1 MHYIGKDRE
10 KLAVWVSVTNIAANL
25 ILSAFKLAAGI
36 LARSGAMV
44 SDGVHTLS
52 DALSTLLVIVG
63 VKLAGKGADSDHPY
77 GHERFESVV
86 AILLAIILAITGVSI
101 GWAGIR
107 QIIAATAHDELVIPG
122 RLALIAAVVSILM
135 KEGMYW
141 RTRHYAKKLNS
152 SALMAD
158 AWHNRSDSLSSI
170 GSFAGILGARLGFP
184 VLDPLASVVICLF
197 IVKVAVDIFRDA
209 IGKMT
214 DRAADKKT
222 ETEIRSLVENL
233 PGVEGIDLLQTRIF
247 GDRVYAD
254 IEILIEGKL
263 PLYHAHE
270 IAQTVEHA
278 VEEAF
283 PVVKHCMVHMN
294 PTEPDDSR

>member
-1 MHYIGKDRE
+1 MNYIGKKRE
-10 KLAVWVSVTNIAANL
+10 KLAVWVSVTNIVANL
-25 ILSAFKLAAGI
+25 ILSIFKLAAGI
-36 LARSGAMV
+36 LARSGAMI

-52 DALSTLLVIVG
+52 DALSTLLVILG
-63 VKLAGKGADSDHPY
+63 IKLGGKGADSDHQY

-86 AILLAIILAITGVSI
+86 AILLAIILAITGVST

-107 QIIAATAHDELVIPG
+107 QILAAVSHDELVVPG
-122 RLALIAAVVSILM
+122 ILALIAAVVSILI

-197 IVKVAVDIFRDA
+197 IVKVAVDIFKDA

-214 DRAADKKT
+214 DRAVDQKT
-222 ETEIRSLVENL
+222 DTEIRAVVENL
-233 PGVEGIDLLQTRIF
+233 PGVENLDLLQTRIF
-247 GDRVYAD
+247 GDRVYVDVEIA
-254 IEILIEGKL
+254 IERDL
-263 PLYHAHE
+263 PLHLAHE
-270 IAQTVEHA
+270 IAQGVEHA
-278 VEEAF
+278 VKERF
-283 PVVKHCMVHMN
+283 PLIKHCMVHMN
-294 PTEPDDSR
+294 PTVLDDPP